1 MSQPRTSAAVLR
13 ARNSAKA
20 APATSRAKAGA
31 RRKRVIATL
40 SLVTLALTG
49 AGVLMLRER
58 FISAPEV
65 VAIQA
70 PGEVDSAVLE
80 DARRLQSVVR
90 ATPRSAAAHG
100 ELGACYETNGL
111 KSEALACYR
120 NAESLDPANPAW
132 LFHQAV
138 CLQSLH
144 RGDEAL
150 EVLARLTQ
158 ENPTHAPGLYR
169 YGEGLLLKDQLDQA
183 EQCFQRVAKLCESEP
198 NGFFGLA
205 EVYNRRRRYQDA
217 KSNAERAIALAPEY
231 RAAHYSLGMALR
243 GLGRLDEA
251 EREMSVGK
259 EAPRWYLGDELD
271 PLLDKYGV
279 NTKDAIN
286 KAMKL
291 AQLNRRPE
299 AEAVLDKALQAHPDD
314 LALLNNLA
322 AICIDTAKYEKGS
335 ELLTRATRIDAG
347 NFGPYINLSV
357 CSARTG
363 NMTQA
368 LEYADKA
375 VALAP
380 NVAQTHL
387 NRANML
393 IAMKR
398 DDEALL
404 ALQQAAKF
412 DTRNVDVFTKQGDI
426 FVKQKRWED
435 AFNVFSTA
443 AQLAPQVISI
453 HLNRGVMAAFLGR
466 LQEARE
472 SLAAA
477 EQISPDDPKVI
488 TFRNS
493 LAKLDD

>member
-1 MSQPRTSAAVLR
+1 MSL
-13 ARNSAKA
+13 
-20 APATSRAKAGA
+20 
-31 RRKRVIATL
+31 
-40 SLVTLALTG
+40 TLAGTG
-49 AGVLMLRER
+49 VYMLRER
-58 FISAPEV
+58 FIPAPGV
-65 VAIQA
+65 VAIES
-70 PGEVDSAVLE
+70 PGDVDSAVLE
-80 DARRLQSVVR
+80 DARRLQDAVR

-111 KSEALACYR
+111 RSEALDCYR
-120 NAESLDPANPAW
+120 NAEKLDPANPVW

-150 EVLARLTQ
+150 EVLARLTH

-169 YGEGLLLKDQLDQA
+169 YGEGLLLNDKLEQA
-183 EQCFQRVAKLCESEP
+183 EQCFQRVAKLRENEP
-198 NGFFGLA
+198 NGYFGLA
-205 EVYNRRRRYQDA
+205 EVYNRLRRYQDA
-217 KSNAERAIALAPEY
+217 KINAETAIALAPDY
-231 RAAHYSLGMALR
+231 RAARYSLGMALR

-251 EREMSVGK
+251 ERELSAGK

-271 PLLDKYGV
+271 PLLAQYGV

-291 AQLNRRPE
+291 AQLSRRAE
-299 AEAVLDKALQAHPDD
+299 AEVILDKALQAHPDD

-322 AICIDTAKYEKGS
+322 AICIDTAKYDKGA
-335 ELLTRATRIDAG
+335 ELLTRATRIDPG

-357 CSARTG
+357 CSGRTG
-363 NMTQA
+363 NPTQA

-380 NVAQTHL
+380 NVGQTHL

-404 ALQQAAKF
+404 SLQQAAKF

-453 HLNRGVMAAFLGR
+453 HLNRGVMAAFIGR

-477 EQISPDDPKVI
+477 EQISPNDPKVI
-488 TFRNS
+488 NFRNS
-493 LAKLDD
+493 LAKLDE